1 MQGMRGEDS
10 DAMNGTPG
18 IQMGCA
24 QQRETSSA
32 SLASLP
38 RSLRVSLPCVLVL
51 LTLFLTA
58 CSHAPQPLRIEGQSM
73 GTGWSVL
80 VADTGAEEARV
91 RPLIE
96 AELQRVVAQMST
108 WEPASDLSRFNASA
122 AGAKHALAPQLR
134 EVLTAALTLAEDS
147 GGAFDPTVGPLVEL
161 WGFGPGRP
169 RQSAPTSAEI
179 EGLRGRIGWRRVQLE
194 GEQLIQPGGLSL
206 DLSAIA
212 KGHAV
217 DRIAEALRAA
227 GYAHLLVEVG
237 GELRA
242 HGEHPDGRPW
252 RVGLEGPSIEGAATG
267 IVVRESA
274 VATSG
279 DYRQFF
285 EEGGRRYSHM
295 IDPRSG
301 QPVAQAGIAVS
312 VVHASCMQADGLATT
327 LAVLG
332 PDEGVRWASQRGI
345 AARFVYREGDAWVE
359 RRTPAFEAL
368 QVVE

>member
-1 MQGMRGEDS
+1 MLNRVPNLDVVSNTQAHRARALRPPAASGR
-10 DAMNGTPG
+10 
-18 IQMGCA
+18 
-24 QQRETSSA
+24 TSPCISLTAHFFALTSA
-32 SLASLP
+32 
-38 RSLRVSLPCVLVL
+38 L
-51 LTLFLTA
+51 LTLLLTA
-58 CSHAPQPLRIEGQSM
+58 CSHPPQPLRLEGQSM
-73 GTGWSVL
+73 GTSWSVL
-80 VADTGAEEARV
+80 IGDAGGDEAHA

-108 WEPASDLSRFNASA
+108 WEPDSDLSRFNASN
-122 AGAKHALAPQLR
+122 AGTKHTLPPQLR
-134 EVLTAALTLAEDS
+134 EVLTAALELAQDS
-147 GGAFDPTVGPLVEL
+147 DGAFDPTVGPLVEL

-169 RQSAPTSAEI
+169 RQNAPAPAEI
-179 EGLRGRIGWRRVQLE
+179 EALRGRVGWQRVRVE

-227 GYAHLLVEVG
+227 GYAHLLIEVG

-242 HGEHPDGRPW
+242 QGQHPDGRAW
-252 RVGLEGPSIEGAATG
+252 RIGLEGPRVEGAATG
-267 IVVRESA
+267 IVLRDQA

-285 EEGGRRYSHM
+285 EQDSRRYSHM
-295 IDPRSG
+295 LDPRSG
-301 QPVAQAGIAVS
+301 FPIAQAGIAVS

-332 PDEGVRWASQRGI
+332 PEEGFAWASAGGI
-345 AARFVYREGDAWVE
+345 AARFVYRHHEDWIE

-368 QVVE
+368 QVVD